1 MNHAD
6 STKTII
12 KSRVNFTKVAGSWKS
27 LLMMHYTT
35 TRFQFVL
42 YRPGTVLREITSK
55 LPPDLVSNL
64 LDCERLKAD
73 QHCL

>member
-12 KSRVNFTKVAGSWKS
+12 KSRFNFTKAAGSWKS
-27 LLMMHYTT
+27 LFMMHYTIT
-35 TRFQFVL
+35 HSQCVL
-42 YRPGTVLREITSK
+42 YRPGTVLGEIAFK

-64 LDCERLKAD
+64 LDWEMLEAD
-73 QHCL
+73 QQCL